1 MNKTQNKD
9 TNVYILKLYSKYD
22 YEINEILGIY
32 TTEEKAIEQQ
42 NFFKKTIKVEEFETV
57 VITQKLNNVLEKKY
71 LEKYYL
77 Y

>member
-32 TTEEKAIEQQ
+32 TTEKKAIEQQ